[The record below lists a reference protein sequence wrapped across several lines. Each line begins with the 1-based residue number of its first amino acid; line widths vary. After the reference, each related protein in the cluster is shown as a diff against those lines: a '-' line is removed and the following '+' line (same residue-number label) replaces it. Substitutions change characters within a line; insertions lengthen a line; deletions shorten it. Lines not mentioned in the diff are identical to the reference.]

1 MLAFN
6 SPQPHPPQ
14 DCSRPD
20 VLAHPATAAD
30 ILDAVALPNLTRD
43 QAVERAALIT
53 VDSYQ
58 ISLDVTDGPEGSGA
72 PGDTTF
78 RSTTTV
84 VFDALAGAETVIDIA
99 AATVRG
105 ASLNGRELDV
115 SDYDESTGI
124 PLRALAK
131 RNVVVV
137 DADCRYSNTGEGL
150 HRFVDPV
157 DGETYLYSQF
167 ETADAKRMFACFD
180 QPDLKA
186 TFDVRVIAPKHWKV
200 ISNGATTT
208 ITESGLSS
216 VHTFATTPRMS
227 TYLVALI
234 AGPYAEWNDI
244 YSDEYGQIPLGIYC
258 RTSLAEHMDSER
270 LFTQT
275 KQGFGFYHKHFGMPY
290 AFGKYDQLFVPEFNA
305 GAMEN
310 AGAVTFLEDYVFRSK
325 VTRASYERRAETVL
339 HEMAHMW
346 FGDLVTMTWWDDLWL
361 NESFATFASVLCQSE
376 ATEFTEAWTTFANV
390 EKSWAYRQD
399 QLPSTHPIAADIP
412 DLAAV
417 EVNFDGIT
425 YAKGASVLKQ
435 LVAYVGLE
443 HFLAGLRDYFRTHA
457 FGNARFDDLLTALE
471 AASGRDLSTWG
482 QQWLK
487 TTGLNTLQPHF
498 DVDSDGRF
506 TRFAVQQSGAAPG
519 AGETRVHRLAIGIY
533 DDAPDGSGKLVR
545 VRREEID
552 VAGSTAEVPALVG
565 VSRGKLILVND
576 DDLTYCS
583 LRLDAE
589 SLQTAMS
596 RIADIAEPLP
606 RTLAWSAA
614 WEMTREAE
622 LRARDFVAL
631 VSDGVHAETEVG
643 VALRLLMQAQTALG
657 AYAEPG
663 WAREY
668 GWPQFA
674 DRLLE
679 LARAAEP
686 GSDHQL
692 AFINA
697 LGSSVLSA
705 RHVQMLTRLLDEDPA
720 ELGLPGLS
728 IDTDQRWRLIISL
741 ARAGAIDA
749 AGAESPRIDAEE
761 QRDPTA
767 TGKRHA
773 AQARAARPQFE
784 VKANTFT
791 TVVEDDTLAN
801 STSRAMIAGIAAA
814 GQADLLQPLTIRYFE
829 VICGVWA
836 RRSSEVAQSVV
847 IGLYPH
853 WDISDEGITAAD
865 EFLAAPDSEVPPPLR
880 RLVLEGQAGVKRAL
894 RARQFDSGV

>member
-1 MLAFN
+1 M
-6 SPQPHPPQ
+6 
-14 DCSRPD
+14 
-20 VLAHPATAAD
+20 
-30 ILDAVALPNLTRD
+30 ALPNLTRD

-58 ISLDVTDGPEGSGA
+58 INLDLTDGNGA
-72 PGDTTF
+72 PGERAF

-84 VFDALAGAETVIDIA
+84 VFDALAGADTVIDIA
-99 AATVRG
+99 ADNIHSAT
-105 ASLNGRELDV
+105 LNGRELDV
-115 SDYDESTGI
+115 SGYDESDGI
-124 PLRALAK
+124 PLRGLAD

-157 DGETYLYSQF
+157 DDETYLYSQF

-186 TFDVRVIAPKHWKV
+186 TFTVQVTAPKHWKV
-200 ISNGATTT
+200 ISNGATTSA
-208 ITESGLSS
+208 ENG
-216 VHTFATTPRMS
+216 VHSFATTPRMS

-234 AGPYAEWNDI
+234 AGPYVEWKDA
-244 YSDEYGQIPLGIYC
+244 YTDEHGEIPLGIYC
-258 RTSLAEHMDSER
+258 RASLAQHMDAER

-275 KQGFGFYHKHFGMPY
+275 KQGFGFYHKNFGLPY

-376 ATEFTEAWTTFANV
+376 ATEFTEAWTTFATV

-399 QLPSTHPIAADIP
+399 QLPSTHPIAAEIP

-457 FGNARFDDLLTALE
+457 YGNATFDDLLAALE
-471 AASGRDLSTWG
+471 KLSGRDLSNWG

-487 TTGLNTLQPHF
+487 TTGLNTLRADF
-498 DVDSDGRF
+498 DVDANGKF
-506 TRFAVQQSGAAPG
+506 TRFVVQQGGAAPG

-533 DDAPDGSGKLVR
+533 DDDVSEPGKLVR
-545 VRREEID
+545 VHREELD
-552 VAGSTAEVPALVG
+552 VDGPETEVPALVG

-583 LRLDAE
+583 LRLDAQ
-589 SLQTAMS
+589 SLQTALE
-596 RIADIAEPLP
+596 RIADITEPLS
-606 RTLAWSAA
+606 RTLVWSAA

-631 VSDGVHAETEVG
+631 VSRGVHAETEVA
-643 VALRLLMQAQTALG
+643 VLQRLLLQAQTAL
-657 AYAEPG
+657 ASYAEPA
-663 WAREY
+663 WACEH

-679 LARAAEP
+679 LARGAQP
-686 GSDHQL
+686 GSDQQL
-692 AFINA
+692 AFLNA
-697 LGSSVLSA
+697 LCASVLST
-705 RHVQMLTRLLDEDPA
+705 RHVVALADLLDHDPS
-720 ELGLPGLS
+720 ELGLAGLE
-728 IDTDQRWRLIISL
+728 IDTDLRWRIVTAL
-741 ARAGAIDA
+741 ATAGEIDA
-749 AGAESPRIDAEE
+749 DGPATPFIDAEV

-767 TGKRHA
+767 AGKRHG
-773 AQARAARPQFE
+773 AQAAAARPQPQ
-784 VKANTFT
+784 VKEEAWT
-791 TVVEDDTLAN
+791 TVVEDDTLPN
-801 STSRAMIAGIAAA
+801 IVGRSIIAGIAPP
-814 GQADLLQPLTIRYFE
+814 GQAELLKPFTKRYFDA
-829 VICGVWA
+829 IPNVWA
-836 RRSSEVAQSVV
+836 RRSSEVAQTVV

-853 WDISDEGITAAD
+853 RDISEDGVAAAD
-865 EFLAAPDSEVPPPLR
+865 QFLTAPESEVPPALR
-880 RLVLEGQAGVKRAL
+880 RLVQEGQAGIKRSL
-894 RARQFDSGV
+894 KARQFDSAAG